1 MRRQKA
7 KSVMWTKG
15 PFISTLML
23 FAFLIPVLPARALLE
38 VEVVARAQ
46 SAQSQPDEDLDKG
59 RKLLAEGRF
68 IEALT
73 VFNRY
78 KQAYP
83 ADARAYFHAGM
94 SLAEAGR
101 LTAAALELGE
111 AVRLDPQRPEYLA
124 LQANVFAR
132 LKQKRYVDDTLAI
145 FQQAGAVERL
155 DATWLWLLV
164 DAYYRVERFDDTLRA
179 LDVMGTRFPDDPR
192 LDLNRGQVYALQGQ
206 FDLALKSLRKS
217 VAKYPDNPLAHYE
230 LGKLL
235 YRRGDLPAS
244 KKVLLEAVRLEKNNA
259 EYLRKL
265 GTVLLALNE
274 VDEATVHFQQA
285 AALDPQDP
293 QIYLSLG
300 QAYQRK
306 GEREKALEF
315 RKKYQEMSVAK
326 KQKETQVDE
335 VDRLLARGER
345 LLDEAN
351 DTEARAAFEQAVQA
365 DPNNWTAHGYLAEM
379 FLGAEDWRKAWPHLA
394 KMEELDAESVV
405 GNYLMA
411 RYWHLRQEFEKARGF
426 AEKVKQSRP
435 AHAELRNLLGKI
447 YLGLGEREPAI
458 REFEEAVRLAPER
471 ADFRDNLQKLKPT
484 R

>member
-1 MRRQKA
+1 
-7 KSVMWTKG
+7 
-15 PFISTLML
+15 
-23 FAFLIPVLPARALLE
+23 
-38 VEVVARAQ
+38 
-46 SAQSQPDEDLDKG
+46 
-59 RKLLAEGRF
+59 
-68 IEALT
+68 
-73 VFNRY
+73 
-78 KQAYP
+78 
-83 ADARAYFHAGM
+83 
-94 SLAEAGR
+94 
-101 LTAAALELGE
+101 
-111 AVRLDPQRPEYLA
+111 
-124 LQANVFAR
+124 
-132 LKQKRYVDDTLAI
+132 
-145 FQQAGAVERL
+145 
-155 DATWLWLLV
+155 
-164 DAYYRVERFDDTLRA
+164 
-179 LDVMGTRFPDDPR
+179 
-192 LDLNRGQVYALQGQ
+192 LNRGQVYALQGK

-217 VAKYPDNPLAHYE
+217 VAKFPDNPLAHYE

-235 YRRGDLPAS
+235 YRRGELPGS
-244 KKVLLEAVRLEKNNA
+244 KKALIEAVRLEKNNA

-265 GTVLLALNE
+265 GAVLLALNE
-274 VDEATVHFQQA
+274 VDEAMVHVQQA

-326 KQKETQVDE
+326 KQRETQVDE

-345 LLDEAN
+345 LMDEAN
-351 DTEARAAFEQAVQA
+351 DAEARAAFEQVVQA

-379 FLGAEDWRKAWPHLA
+379 LLGAEDWRKAWPHLA

-411 RYWHLRQEFEKARGF
+411 RYWHLRQEFERARGY

-447 YLGLGEREPAI
+447 YLGLGEQEPAI

-471 ADFRDNLQKLKPT
+471 ADFRANLQKLKPT